1 MSFEWRYSA
10 VTPDITEHKIKLTLQ
25 NSIFHIPF
33 NRKPFAGTY
42 IFECDVFTVEK
53 KVVDISFSFS
63 HFVLAGILYLNVVS
77 LMMKSTSTSPSVLI
91 RDVGITISCC
101 GSSGIFFNMRG
112 VFSFSRVE
120 AFVPAHPP
128 IFPVLMFILPLKQR
142 AVPPALFPIC
152 IA

>member
-53 KVVDISFSFS
+53 KVVDISSSFFPLRIGGNFIFECRFVDDEE
-63 HFVLAGILYLNVVS
+63 HFHI
-77 LMMKSTSTSPSVLI
+77 SVCSDT
-91 RDVGITISCC
+91 RC
-101 GSSGIFFNMRG
+101 GDY
-112 VFSFSRVE
+112 
-120 AFVPAHPP
+120 H
-128 IFPVLMFILPLKQR
+128 
-142 AVPPALFPIC
+142 
-152 IA
+152 

>member
-53 KVVDISFSFS
+53 KVVDISFSF
-63 HFVLAGILYLNVVS
+63 FPLRIGGNFIFECRKIGILRHDVFVTNKVS
-77 LMMKSTSTSPSVLI
+77 ILLLTYALQDTLLI
-91 RDVGITISCC
+91 
-101 GSSGIFFNMRG
+101 
-112 VFSFSRVE
+112 
-120 AFVPAHPP
+120 
-128 IFPVLMFILPLKQR
+128 
-142 AVPPALFPIC
+142 
-152 IA
+152 

>member
-53 KVVDISFSFS
+53 KVVDISFSF
-63 HFVLAGILYLNVVS
+63 FPLRIGGNFIFEWELPLVVAAR
-77 LMMKSTSTSPSVLI
+77 PV
-91 RDVGITISCC
+91 
-101 GSSGIFFNMRG
+101 
-112 VFSFSRVE
+112 SFSTCAEYSVS
-120 AFVPAHPP
+120 VG
-128 IFPVLMFILPLKQR
+128 
-142 AVPPALFPIC
+142 
-152 IA
+152 

>member
-53 KVVDISFSFS
+53 KVVDISSSF
-63 HFVLAGILYLNVVS
+63 FPLRIGGNF
-77 LMMKSTSTSPSVLI
+77 
-91 RDVGITISCC
+91 
-101 GSSGIFFNMRG
+101 IF
-112 VFSFSRVE
+112 E
-120 AFVPAHPP
+120 C
-128 IFPVLMFILPLKQR
+128 
-142 AVPPALFPIC
+142 LF
-152 IA
+152 

>member
-53 KVVDISFSFS
+53 KVVDISFSF
-63 HFVLAGILYLNVVS
+63 FPLRIGGNF
-77 LMMKSTSTSPSVLI
+77 
-91 RDVGITISCC
+91 
-101 GSSGIFFNMRG
+101 IFEW
-112 VFSFSRVE
+112 SFR
-120 AFVPAHPP
+120 
-128 IFPVLMFILPLKQR
+128 
-142 AVPPALFPIC
+142 
-152 IA
+152 

>member
-53 KVVDISFSFS
+53 KVVDISFSF
-63 HFVLAGILYLNVVS
+63 FPLRIGGNFLLNVVS
-77 LMMKSTSTSPSVLI
+77 LMVKSTSTSPSVLI

-101 GSSGIFFNMRG
+101 GSSGIFFTCAEYSVSVG
-112 VFSFSRVE
+112 
-120 AFVPAHPP
+120 
-128 IFPVLMFILPLKQR
+128 
-142 AVPPALFPIC
+142 
-152 IA
+152 